1 MKIIDLIKKLRKKFL
16 ITKSKNKLLIK
27 ILEISLEKNFIN
39 WNYNEKIHPSKV
51 KISEKL
57 CEFVFNKSF
66 PIQYLQSIVTFGSL
80 QLYINPFTLIPR
92 PETEMIVEKIYN
104 YLKKEEIFQKYS
116 KIILLDFGTGSGN
129 IILYLLKLIK
139 NNIKE
144 NQLKSIA
151 FDISFKTL
159 KTALKNSI
167 LNNLDTVFINTENLE
182 ILKIPQNYYFI
193 LISNPPY
200 LTRREFRKELF
211 FEPSYAIF
219 TPKKTLFYKKII
231 NFFTNKKDIKDINFS
246 LFFEIDQKALKLLIK
261 FLLKNNLKNNFHFSY
276 ENVQKNIFIFHI
288 HNQIKNP

>member
-1 MKIIDLIKKLRKKFL
+1 MKIIDLIKKLRKKFF

-39 WNYNEKIHPSKV
+39 WDYNEKIHPSKV

-66 PIQYLQSIVTFGSL
+66 PIQYLQGIVTFGNL

-144 NQLKSIA
+144 NQLKPIA
-151 FDISFKTL
+151 LDISFKTL
-159 KTALKNSI
+159 KVALKNSI
-167 LNNLDTVFINTENLE
+167 LNNLDPIFINAENLE
-182 ILKIPQNYYFI
+182 MLKIPQNYYFI

-200 LTRREFRKELF
+200 LTKRELRKELF
-211 FEPSYAIF
+211 FEPSYALL
-219 TPKKTLFYKKII
+219 TPQKTFFYIRII
-231 NFFTNKKDIKDINFS
+231 NFFINKKDINFS

-261 FLLKNNLKNNFHFSY
+261 FLLKNLKNNLKNNFHFSY
-276 ENVQKNIFIFHI
+276 ENIQKNIFILRI
-288 HNQIKNP
+288 HNYIRKS